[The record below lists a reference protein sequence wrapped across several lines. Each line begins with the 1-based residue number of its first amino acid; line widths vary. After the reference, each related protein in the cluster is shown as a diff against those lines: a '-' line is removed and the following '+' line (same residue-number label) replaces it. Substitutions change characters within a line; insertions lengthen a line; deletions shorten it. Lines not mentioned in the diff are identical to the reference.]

1 MDGVTLLQAVPG
13 EINIFS
19 IVLCIIFGIVG
30 LIFVIVA
37 IAVIIE
43 GDDVSFLVIIPGIVL
58 IIGSLSIGFT
68 ARDNRLAP
76 ENCYYYATIDD
87 NITMNEFFKHYD
99 LIQHKSDSSL
109 WLIKEKNNQMEEN

>member
-1 MDGVTLLQAVPG
+1 MDGVTLLQAMPG

-19 IVLCIIFGIVG
+19 IVICIILGIVG
-30 LIFVIVA
+30 LAFVIVA
-37 IAVIIE
+37 IAAIIE
-43 GDDVSFLVIIPGIVL
+43 RDDELFLMIIPGILL
-58 IIGSLSIGFT
+58 IISSLGIGFT

-109 WLIKEKNNQMEEN
+109 WLIKEKDNQMEEN

>member
-1 MDGVTLLQAVPG
+1 MDGITLLQAVPG

-19 IVLCIIFGIVG
+19 IVICIILGIVG
-30 LIFVIVA
+30 LAFIIGA
-37 IAVIIE
+37 IAAIIE
-43 GDDVSFLVIIPGIVL
+43 GYDELFLIIIPGIIL
-58 IIGSLSIGFT
+58 IIGSLSVGFT

-87 NITMNEFFKHYD
+87 NITMNKFFKHYD

-109 WLIKEKNNQMEEN
+109 WLIKEKDNQMEEN

>member
-1 MDGVTLLQAVPG
+1 MDGVTLLQAMPG

-19 IVLCIIFGIVG
+19 IVICIILGIVG
-30 LIFVIVA
+30 LVLVIGA
-37 IAVIIE
+37 IIAIIE
-43 GDDVSFLVIIPGIVL
+43 GDDELFLAIIPGIVL
-58 IIGSLSIGFT
+58 IIISLSIGFT
-68 ARDNRLAP
+68 EHDNRLAP

-109 WLIKEKNNQMEEN
+109 WLIKEKDN